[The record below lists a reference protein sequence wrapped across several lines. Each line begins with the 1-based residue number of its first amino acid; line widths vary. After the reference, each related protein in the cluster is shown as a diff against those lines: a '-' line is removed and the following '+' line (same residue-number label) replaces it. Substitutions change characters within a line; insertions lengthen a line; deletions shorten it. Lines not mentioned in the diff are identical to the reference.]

1 MKSRVLIIPAAGLGS
16 RLGASLPK
24 VLVPVGG
31 VPMLDRLLALYA
43 GLVSHA
49 VVIAHRSFETM
60 VREHVASSSIP
71 VTCVVQERP
80 TGMLDAILLALPTVQ
95 TLAPEEVWVTWCDQ
109 VGIHPATIRR
119 LAERAASRP
128 DAALVM
134 PTVHRSTPYIHLA
147 RDASGHITRIL
158 HRREGDAMPDVGE
171 SDAGLFVLSRES
183 FVDLL
188 PAYAREVPL
197 GASTGERNF
206 LPFIAWVHRTHAVE
220 TVAVEDEMEAVGVN
234 TPDELRAVEA
244 YLQSRETSRA

>member
-1 MKSRVLIIPAAGLGS
+1 MRSRVLIIPAAGLGS

-31 VPMLDRLLALYA
+31 VPMLDRLLAMYA

-49 VVIAHRSFETM
+49 VVVAHPSFETM

-71 VTCVVQERP
+71 VTCVVQLRP

-95 TLAPEEVWVTWCDQ
+95 TIGPDEVWVTWCDQ
-109 VGIHPATIRR
+109 VGIHPATIQR
-119 LAERAASRP
+119 LAQRAEARP

-134 PTVHRSTPYIHLA
+134 PTVHRSSPYIHLQ
-147 RDASGHITRIL
+147 RDPSGRIVRIL
-158 HRREGDAMPDVGE
+158 HRREGDEMPEVGE
-171 SDAGLFVLSRES
+171 SDAGLFVMSRAS

-188 PAYAREVPL
+188 PAYAREVPI
-197 GASTGERNF
+197 GAATGERNF
-206 LPFIAWVHRTHAVE
+206 LPFIAWVHRTHPVE

-234 TPDELRAVEA
+234 TPEELRTVEA
-244 YLQSRETSRA
+244 YLKAREAR